1 MSRTTV
7 TCPICAS
14 TNTPSP
20 KEGADRMTA
29 DHLAEARALV
39 AVADHE
45 SDIPRMAALTALA
58 QAHATI
64 AQAEQQLTANLIAFS
79 ATQHDERRRGSTD
92 LQDDIRARLKID
104 REAR

>member
-1 MSRTTV
+1 
-7 TCPICAS
+7 
-14 TNTPSP
+14 
-20 KEGADRMTA
+20 MTA